1 MECENGCK
9 YSDHDILCE
18 GCRDK
23 LNCEER
29 LLYWVD
35 ENTHYTIC
43 KNWLY
48 DVKWKNISLA
58 HAVTNA
64 NVKLKWK
71 QVTEHN
77 N

>member
-43 KNWLY
+43 KNLLY
-48 DVKWKNISLA
+48 DVK
-58 HAVTNA
+58 
-64 NVKLKWK
+64 
-71 QVTEHN
+71 
-77 N
+77 